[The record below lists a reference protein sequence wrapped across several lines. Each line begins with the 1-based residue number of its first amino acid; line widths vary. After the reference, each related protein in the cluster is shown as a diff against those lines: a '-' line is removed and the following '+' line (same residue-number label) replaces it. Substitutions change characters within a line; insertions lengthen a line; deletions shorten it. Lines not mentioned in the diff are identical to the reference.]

1 MVIFIT
7 KNKDFEE
14 NRQEK
19 YFICHSRGEKEKKK
33 KKKELKKRYASRNMK

>member
-19 YFICHSRGEKEKKK
+19 YFICNSRGEKEKKK
-33 KKKELKKRYASRNMK
+33 KKKRNSKKDMLVEI

>member
-19 YFICHSRGEKEKKK
+19 YFICHFRGEKEKKK
-33 KKKELKKRYASRNMK
+33 KKGTQKKIC